1 MFAFNCLHSKVCIQ
15 LRFIGDTVEA
25 EKESKDGSKPTEV
38 GKESKD
44 GSKPTE
50 VVKNTHSMYLSS
62 FVRKYS
68 N

>member
-1 MFAFNCLHSKVCIQ
+1 MFAFNCLNSKVCIQ

-25 EKESKDGSKPTEV
+25 